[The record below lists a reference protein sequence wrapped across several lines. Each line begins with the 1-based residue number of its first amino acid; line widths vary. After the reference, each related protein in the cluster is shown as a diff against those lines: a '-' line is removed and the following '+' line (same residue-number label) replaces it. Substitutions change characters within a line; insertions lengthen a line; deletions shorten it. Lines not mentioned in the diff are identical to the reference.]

1 MTFVISPEGSKM
13 TLAMTPKIKLFL
25 ADNYSL
31 FLEGLS
37 IILTSSEKFEITGIA
52 HNQRELL
59 AGLKKTTPDILLID
73 FNLMFQ
79 GNIPFIQGLKK
90 DYTNKVLILYDS
102 ISLNLLRKLQIDAD
116 GFLSKTSN
124 STELHN
130 TIEEVYQGKKGSFSV
145 KNKYVYSITPFQQ
158 ELINRYSLTDREVE
172 VIKLIALEFSSIEIA
187 NKLCVSEFTVD
198 TYRKNITR
206 KLNARNVASIV
217 NFAHRWDLV

>member
-1 MTFVISPEGSKM
+1 MA
-13 TLAMTPKIKLFL
+13 LAMTPKIRLFL
-25 ADNYSL
+25 ADTYSL

-52 HNQRELL
+52 HNHQELL
-59 AGLKKTTPDILLID
+59 AGLKKITPDILLVD

-79 GNIPFIQGLKK
+79 GNLPFIQNLKK
-90 DYTNKVLILYDS
+90 DYANKILILYDS
-102 ISLNLLRKLQIDAD
+102 ISMNLLKRLQIDAD
-116 GFLSKTSN
+116 GFLSKTS
-124 STELHN
+124 SSSELYH
-130 TIEEVYQGKKGSFSV
+130 IIHEVYQGKKNNFTV

-172 VIKLIALEFSSIEIA
+172 VIKLIALEFSSFEIA

-198 TYRKNITR
+198 TYRKNISR

-217 NFAHRWDLV
+217 NFAHRWELV

>member
-1 MTFVISPEGSKM
+1 
-13 TLAMTPKIKLFL
+13 MTPKIKLFL
-25 ADNYSL
+25 ADSYSL

-52 HNQRELL
+52 HNQQELL
-59 AGLKKTTPDILLID
+59 AGLKRTNPDILLID

-79 GNIPFIQGLKK
+79 GNIPFIQNLKK
-90 DYTNKVLILYDS
+90 NYTNKILVLYDS
-102 ISLNLLRKLQIDAD
+102 ISLNLLKKLQIDAD

-124 STELHN
+124 STQLHH
-130 TIEEVYQGKKGSFSV
+130 TIEEIYQGKKDSFSV
-145 KNKYVYSITPFQQ
+145 KNKDIYSITPFQQ

-187 NKLCVSEFTVD
+187 KKLCVSEFTVD

-217 NFAHRWDLV
+217 NFAHRWELI